1 MVVDE
6 FDVNGDGKG
15 KKCHQLKKK
24 SQHEFAKKS
33 LLVSEKNIFPL
44 NLNKPYKFLSI
55 LYI

>member
-24 SQHEFAKKS
+24 SQHEFPKKS
-33 LLVSEKNIFPL
+33 LLVSEKKHIPT
-44 NLNKPYKFLSI
+44 KSEQTI
-55 LYI
+55 QISM